1 MMTTRR
7 RYFIIL
13 MPIFILFAYATLC
26 IVYRNRYD
34 LTYRWC
40 PFVNLG
46 SCRLPDIW
54 KTPSLLGAT
63 RAEVYK
69 TLGNPTMAD
78 MGIKF
83 FAEWWLGDKQD
94 WVLVIQF
101 DEPTKDKTLNDII
114 SNHIFILRKD
124 IFDRRVMFNLP

>member
-1 MMTTRR
+1 
-7 RYFIIL
+7 
-13 MPIFILFAYATLC
+13 
-26 IVYRNRYD
+26 
-34 LTYRWC
+34 
-40 PFVNLG
+40 
-46 SCRLPDIW
+46 
-54 KTPSLLGAT
+54 
-63 RAEVYK
+63 
-69 TLGNPTMAD
+69 MAD